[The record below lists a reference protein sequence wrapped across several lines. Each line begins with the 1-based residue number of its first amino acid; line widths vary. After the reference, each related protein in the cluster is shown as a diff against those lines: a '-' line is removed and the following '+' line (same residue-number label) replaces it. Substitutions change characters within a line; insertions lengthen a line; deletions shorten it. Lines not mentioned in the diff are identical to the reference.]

1 MKPADAGDEKLGTDA
16 LCGDELVD
24 EDLEGVTG
32 GDGSSKWTKTP
43 AIHWTYTLGEQ
54 PPVEPDKIGYH

>member
-16 LCGDELVD
+16 LCGDELAD

-32 GDGSSKWTKTP
+32 GSGTMMVFNVVPQGSGAKEVGAT
-43 AIHWTYTLGEQ
+43 G
-54 PPVEPDKIGYH
+54 PPPGILL